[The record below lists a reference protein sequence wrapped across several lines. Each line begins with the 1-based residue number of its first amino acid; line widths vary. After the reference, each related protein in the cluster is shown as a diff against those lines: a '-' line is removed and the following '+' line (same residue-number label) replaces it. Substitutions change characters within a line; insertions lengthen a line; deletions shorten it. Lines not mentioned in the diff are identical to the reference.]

1 MGVEESA
8 DGSARTALD
17 DLGMRLVPD
26 GDEAVGEA
34 EVLPT
39 MWSPGTDC
47 LRVTVAATWADAVLG
62 LHAILAFTP
71 RLPVTL
77 DLDVHLF
84 DGIAGVE
91 GVVMRS
97 RLVKAGSAVVVSTMD
112 FRDPAG
118 RLVGVGGA
126 SFMVAPDPTLVLPSI
141 DLIFERFANPRGRL
155 DVPLAERIGCTRDA
169 PGVASLPCSP
179 AVHNGSKA
187 INGGLLTLAV
197 EEAALTA
204 DPSATRIESVQLRY
218 LRAIRS
224 GPAVARADVH
234 GHVGRV
240 EVTDSATGVVAAIA
254 TTRSAGA

>member
-1 MGVEESA
+1 MAAEGFA
-8 DGSARTALD
+8 DGFPRTALD

-34 EVLPT
+34 AVLPT
-39 MWSPGTDC
+39 MWSPGTTC

-62 LHAILAFTP
+62 LHAILAFAP

-84 DGIAGVE
+84 DEIADADRI
-91 GVVMRS
+91 VMRS
-97 RLVKAGSAVVVSTMD
+97 RLVKAGSTVVVSAMD
-112 FRDPAG
+112 FRDGAG
-118 RLVGVGGA
+118 RLVGVGGGT
-126 SFMVAPDPTLVLPSI
+126 FMMAPDPALVLPPI
-141 DLIFERFANPRGRL
+141 DVIFERFAAPRGGL
-155 DVPLAERIGCTRDA
+155 TVPLAERIGCTRDE

-204 DPSATRIESVQLRY
+204 DPGAGRIESVHLRY
-218 LRAIRS
+218 LRAIRR

-234 GHVGRV
+234 HHMGRV
-240 EVTDSATGVVAAIA
+240 EVTDAATGAVAVVA
-254 TTRSAGA
+254 TTRSTDA